1 MILDD
6 AQSAIYDAARRFAH
20 EVLAPGAAGRDRS
33 GDFPV
38 ALLRRMG
45 TLGLMGVA
53 VPERWGGAGGDRLAL
68 AAAVE
73 AVSEGDA
80 AIGTIMSTHNSLG
93 CMPFLAYGSD
103 EQRERFLVPLA
114 KGELVGGFAVTESQ
128 AGSDASDIRV
138 RAERRGDGY
147 VLSGAKQLVTSGSDA
162 GVILVF
168 ARTDADAGS
177 RGITCFIV
185 TPDLP
190 GFRVGRVEDKVGI
203 RASGTA
209 ELLFE
214 DVELSADR
222 VLGKPGEGLKIALT
236 SLSSSRI
243 GIAAQAVGIAQAALD
258 TAVAYAR
265 EREAFGKPIG
275 EHQAVGFRL
284 ADMATQIEAARLLT
298 RQAAWLVDSGQPY
311 QVKSSMA
318 KLFAGRMAERVC
330 SDALQI
336 HGGYG
341 YLRDLPLERY
351 WRDARI
357 CQIYEGTNE
366 IQHLIISRA
375 LLAG

>member
-1 MILDD
+1 
-6 AQSAIYDAARRFAH
+6 
-20 EVLAPGAAGRDRS
+20 
-33 GDFPV
+33 
-38 ALLRRMG
+38 
-45 TLGLMGVA
+45 
-53 VPERWGGAGGDRLAL
+53 
-68 AAAVE
+68 
-73 AVSEGDA
+73 
-80 AIGTIMSTHNSLG
+80 MSTHNSLG